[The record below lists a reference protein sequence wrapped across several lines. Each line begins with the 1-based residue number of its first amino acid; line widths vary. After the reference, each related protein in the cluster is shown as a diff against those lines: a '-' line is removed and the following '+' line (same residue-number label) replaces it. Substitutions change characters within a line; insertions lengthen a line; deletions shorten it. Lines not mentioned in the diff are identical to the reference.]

1 MAPDR
6 LTLDDIAASPR
17 LGRRFRSPALEL
29 LDGRE
34 CRHPLPSAAQVAAVV
49 RLASAFDRDAYGLRV
64 GVRERVAVP
73 PYDLLR
79 PDVSLLR
86 AGAPRCGPAATPAA
100 LVALAVLAVERVDD
114 VQVRLLRYAAAG
126 LAEVWVLAVEEG
138 IGVAYAAPSA
148 GRYRRRS
155 LLLPGEPCA
164 PEALPWAQ
172 VIALD
177 RPAAALTSQDS
188 GPAGVVTS
196 AAVPSSSAISKVSPA
211 TSITSPDTS
220 RRLRRVS
227 G

>member
-1 MAPDR
+1 MPPTR

-17 LGRRFRSPALEL
+17 LAARFRSPALEL

-34 CRHPLPSAAQVAAVV
+34 HRHPLPSAAQVAAVV

-64 GVRERVAVP
+64 GVRERVAAP

-79 PDVSLLR
+79 PDVALLR
-86 AGAPRCGPAATPAA
+86 PGAPRCGAAATPAA

-114 VQVRLLRYAAAG
+114 ALERLLRYAAAG
-126 LAEVWVLAVEEG
+126 IVEAWVLAVEEG
-138 IGVAYAAPSA
+138 VGAAYAAPSA

-164 PEALPWAQ
+164 PETLPWARVVPLARASASTAVMPQ
-172 VIALD
+172 PSSSTGA
-177 RPAAALTSQDS
+177 PAES
-188 GPAGVVTS
+188 V
-196 AAVPSSSAISKVSPA
+196 SSAISKVSPP
-211 TSITSPDTS
+211 TSMTSPGTT

-227 G
+227 D